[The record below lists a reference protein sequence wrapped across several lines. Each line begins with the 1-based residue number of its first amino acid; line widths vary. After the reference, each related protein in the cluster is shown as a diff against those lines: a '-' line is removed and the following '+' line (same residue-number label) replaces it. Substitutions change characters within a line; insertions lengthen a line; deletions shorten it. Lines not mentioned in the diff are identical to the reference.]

1 MSVAIIGCGAS
12 GSICLLELIRKG
24 RDPSTIT
31 VVDPYFDGGDLG
43 RRWGAVKSNTKW
55 QQIVDSLSQYP
66 SVVAPIA
73 ELSKVYGPEDTCLLS
88 DVANLL
94 QHAVRPLLQSVNLQV
109 DTCKKVKKVEAGW
122 SIELATEGE
131 LPEVF
136 CHVFLCQGGVE
147 KQLDYELIETVEME
161 GVYPERATIIEE
173 KYQASGRTNGLYI
186 GLNLNNGEILNDT
199 TK

>member
-43 RRWGAVKSNTKW
+43 RRWGAVKSNIKW

-66 SVVAPIA
+66 STAAPIA
-73 ELSKVYGPEDTCLLS
+73 ELSKLYGPEDTCLLS

-94 QHAVRPLLQSVNLQV
+94 QQAARPLLQ
-109 DTCKKVKKVEAGW
+109 
-122 SIELATEGE
+122 
-131 LPEVF
+131 
-136 CHVFLCQGGVE
+136 
-147 KQLDYELIETVEME
+147 
-161 GVYPERATIIEE
+161 
-173 KYQASGRTNGLYI
+173 
-186 GLNLNNGEILNDT
+186 
-199 TK
+199 